1 MPRTEQLVLDTK
13 QVSVLRKLVSAG
25 EGQHLEFKRKAAFPD
40 KVVRELIAFANSG
53 GGVLL
58 VGVDDDGNLAGLKY
72 PEEEWLVVEK
82 ELGNCRP
89 AIPLKHQ
96 IIRIDAKR
104 FILQIN
110 VEASPQR
117 PHYYTKEGAKLYF
130 VREGDQSLRASRELV
145 EVIRRLKSGRGV
157 RFPYGPAEQE
167 AIRFLDV
174 NPGITVAE
182 FAIRTGL
189 NRFAASRKL
198 IRLVA
203 ASVLRITPTEKGDI
217 FSRA

>member
-1 MPRTEQLVLDTK
+1 M
-13 QVSVLRKLVSAG
+13 VSAG

-58 VGVDDDGNLAGLKY
+58 VGVDDDGKLAGLKY
-72 PEEEWLVVEK
+72 PEEDWLVIDK

-89 AIPLKHQ
+89 ALPLEHQ

-104 FILQIN
+104 FILQIK

-117 PHYYTKEGAKLYF
+117 PHYYAKAGAKLYF

-145 EVIRRLKSGRGV
+145 EVIRRLKSSQGV

-174 NPGITVAE
+174 NPVITVAE
-182 FAIRTGL
+182 FANRTGL

-198 IRLVA
+198 IRLVV

-217 FSRA
+217 FSRRDA

>member
-1 MPRTEQLVLDTK
+1 MSRPEHLALDSR
-13 QVSVLRKLVSAG
+13 QVTALWKLVAGG

-53 GGVLL
+53 GGTLL
-58 VGVDDDGNLAGLKY
+58 VGVDDNGKLAGLKY
-72 PEEEWLVVEK
+72 PEEEWLVIEK
-82 ELGNCRP
+82 ELKHCRP
-89 AIPLKHQ
+89 LLPIVHQ

-117 PHYYTKEGAKLYF
+117 PHYYVNGSTKVSF
-130 VREGDQSLRASRELV
+130 VREGDQSLRASREMV
-145 EVIRRLKSGRGV
+145 EVIRRLKSSRGI

-167 AIRFLDV
+167 AIRFLDT

-182 FAIRTGL
+182 FASRTGL

-198 IRLVA
+198 IRLAV